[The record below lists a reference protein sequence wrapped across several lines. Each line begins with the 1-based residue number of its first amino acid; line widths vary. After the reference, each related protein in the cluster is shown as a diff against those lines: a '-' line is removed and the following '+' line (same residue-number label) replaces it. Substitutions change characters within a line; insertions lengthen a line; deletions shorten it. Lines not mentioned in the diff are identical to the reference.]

1 MSRGEYLLE
10 VRSEEIPARML
21 EPGVRELATRVFEEL
36 MARGL
41 GPREVETGY
50 TPCRLVLILAGLPER
65 EPDREEQVM
74 GPPVRAAFGA
84 DGKPTPALLG
94 FARRTGLEP
103 DRLSRVRT
111 EKGEYLAATKKIE
124 GRPTCDVLA
133 EIVPRVLAGIS
144 WAKTMR
150 WGSGEGPWVRPVHG
164 VVSLLD
170 GAVVPFDF
178 FGVQA
183 GDQTEGHPTLSPE
196 PFRVADAEDYKR
208 RLAER
213 NVEVRPAERR
223 RALHETMRARAEA
236 LGGTLVDDPALLDKL
251 TAICEIPGV
260 LEGRFGDTFLE
271 LPAEVLS
278 TSLRDHQSAL
288 TVAAP
293 NGDGEKLL
301 PYFLTVM
308 DRPDD
313 PAGRA
318 RSGNEWVVAARLADA
333 RFFYGEDRKVGLG
346 PRGEQLARLAF
357 HERLGSYAAKTER
370 IVALSAILCDQLG
383 WAAEKPQAAEAARL
397 LKVDLATEMVKEFTS
412 LQGIMGGI
420 YAREEGQP
428 EEIWQAVY
436 DQYLP
441 ASVEDRIP
449 RGRVG
454 QVTGLADRV
463 DTLVGIFGL
472 GLIPTGSRDPF
483 GLRRAA
489 QGAVRIALEGG
500 LELDFEKIAAE
511 AARLYGDKL
520 TRSAEQ
526 ILDDLRP
533 FLYDRI
539 RYLLGLAGYAYDE
552 IEAALAVGVSN
563 LPDLKARV
571 EALHQMR
578 ESPDFLSVAL
588 AAKRIANIV
597 KDAAERRFDEAR
609 LVEPAEK
616 ELLAAFRSLKEAQDA
631 AYKKVR
637 DSIEAAQDTAN
648 QALRKQIKAAQKSV
662 SDQIEAVRDATEQR
676 VRERMEAIR
685 STMDQRLRERIEAAK
700 DSLRHVA
707 DLAPVLDRFFVEVM
721 VMAEDEALRNS
732 RIALLQAIGREVSRT
747 AKLTEMVVDK
757 AEARAKA
764 G

>member
-1 MSRGEYLLE
+1 MPRDEYLLE

-36 MARGL
+36 MARSV

-50 TPCRLVLILAGLPER
+50 TPRRLVLILSGLPER

-74 GPPVRAAFGA
+74 GPPVRAAFAA
-84 DGKPTPALLG
+84 DGSPTPALLG
-94 FARRTGLEP
+94 FAKRTGLAPEE
-103 DRLSRVRT
+103 LARVKT
-111 EKGEYLAATKKIE
+111 EKGEYLAATRKTE
-124 GRPTCDVLA
+124 GRPIREVLA
-133 EIVPRVLAGIS
+133 ETVPRVLAAIS

-170 GAVVPFDF
+170 GDVVPFDF
-178 FGVQA
+178 FGVVA
-183 GDQTEGHPTLSPE
+183 GDETAGHPILSPE
-196 PFRVADAEDYKR
+196 PFRVTGAENYKS
-208 RLAER
+208 RLAELQ
-213 NVEVRPAERR
+213 VETRPEERR
-223 RALHETMRARAEA
+223 RVLHETMRSRAED
-236 LGGTLVDDPALLDKL
+236 LGGQLVEDAALLDKL

-260 LEGRFGDTFLE
+260 MEGRFGDAFLE

-288 TVAAP
+288 TVASP
-293 NGDGEKLL
+293 NGDGGLL

-333 RFFYGEDRKVGLG
+333 RFFYGEDRKAGLTH
-346 PRGEQLARLAF
+346 RAEQLARLAF

-370 IVALSAILCDQLG
+370 LVALSAAICDQLG
-383 WAAEKPQAAEAARL
+383 WGEEKPQAAEAARL

-412 LQGIMGGI
+412 LQGVMGGI

-428 EEIWQAVY
+428 EEVWQAVY

-441 ASVEDRIP
+441 ASADDSIP

-454 QVTGLADRV
+454 RVTGLADRI
-463 DTLVGIFGL
+463 DTLVGMFGL

-500 LELDFEKIAAE
+500 LALDLEAVAVA

-520 TRSAEQ
+520 TRTAEQ

-539 RYLLGLAGYAYDE
+539 RYILGLAGYAYDE
-552 IEAALAVGVSN
+552 IEAALAVGVSS

-571 EALHQMR
+571 DALHKVR
-578 ESPDFLSVAL
+578 EEPAFLSVVL

-597 KDAAERRFDEAR
+597 KGAAEQPLDES
-609 LVEPAEK
+609 
-616 ELLAAFRSLKEAQDA
+616 LLAEPGEKDLAAAFQGLRADIE
-631 AYKKVR
+631 
-637 DSIEAAQDTAN
+637 EAAACGDYERC
-648 QALRKQIKAAQKSV
+648 LR
-662 SDQIEAVRDATEQR
+662 
-676 VRERMEAIR
+676 
-685 STMDQRLRERIEAAK
+685 RIAG
-700 DSLRHVA
+700 
-707 DLAPVLDRFFVEVM
+707 LAPVLDRFFVEVM
-721 VMAEDEALRNS
+721 VMAEDEKVRAN
-732 RIALLQAIGREVSRT
+732 RIALLQAIGRAVSRT
-747 AKLTEMVVDK
+747 ARLTEMVVDK